1 MGLDDE
7 NKVQGKDGHGDG
19 GGDSCSWRCQHF
31 NELVFLISVG
41 VGKSIVHKLEILKVQ
56 NMGLSC

>member
-7 NKVQGKDGHGDG
+7 NKVQGKDG
-19 GGDSCSWRCQHF
+19 GGDSCAWRCKHF

-41 VGKSIVHKLEILKVQ
+41 AGKCIVHKLEILKVQ
-56 NMGLSC
+56 KMGPSC